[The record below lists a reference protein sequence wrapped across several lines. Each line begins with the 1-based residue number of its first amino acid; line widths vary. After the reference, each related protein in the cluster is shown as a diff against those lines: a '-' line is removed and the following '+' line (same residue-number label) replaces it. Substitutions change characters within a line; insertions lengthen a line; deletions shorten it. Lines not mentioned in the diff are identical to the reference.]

1 MFFKEL
7 FLRKFE
13 NLRMLTWHHF
23 QVKLNKITLKTVIRW
38 QETVQ

>member
-13 NLRMLTWHHF
+13 NLGILTWHQF
-23 QVKLNKITLKTVIRW
+23 QVKLNKIKLKTVIHW
-38 QETVQ
+38 